1 MSQPG
6 TSGPH
11 VVSPS
16 LAPVEAGAASSLARP
31 PAGIG
36 GVALAVLG
44 LLGLLCGLDDRRAD
58 DAWLDAPRTGDVYI
72 VHSGPSHAYS
82 LLKVLRAGGNGVE
95 LVANQF
101 QTTDRS
107 SITSLNTDRCYSK
120 EPFVITRLD
129 LQIMRRKGQL
139 VDVDRP

>member
-1 MSQPG
+1 MG
-6 TSGPH
+6 ATS
-11 VVSPS
+11 S
-16 LAPVEAGAASSLARP
+16 LAPP

-36 GVALAVLG
+36 VVALAVLG
-44 LLGLLCGLDDRRAD
+44 LLGLLCGLDDRRVD